1 VDHLTQVCILYS
13 KKWKS
18 ATFLNFWYV
27 KKPDSSR
34 FILDSWAR
42 EFVRDAETGILYLK
56 RHETSQI
63 TPPEKFSLSQN
74 YPNPFNAETQI
85 YFSVK
90 DYSSVNLSVNNNL
103 GQKVKTLMEGKYQ
116 PGEYRALWDGKTKMV
131 KMWQVVFTFTLLKK
145 ETIKRPGRWFLLSN

>member
-116 PGEYRALWDGKTKMV
+116 PGEYRALWDGKNQNGENVASGIYFYTFKEGDHQETRKMV
-131 KMWQVVFTFTLLKK
+131 LTK
-145 ETIKRPGRWFLLSN
+145 